1 MDTETIKYYDKSAES
16 YLDKVCNTYPDS
28 DLLSFINSIKSGG
41 TVLDLGCGPGNS
53 SAMMQSAGLNVQASD
68 CSQKM
73 VDIAKNK
80 FNVDAIKAEFK
91 ELSEIDL
98 YDGVWANFSLLH
110 APRSEMLSNL
120 KKINRSLTKKGY
132 LHIGLKI
139 GNGEKRDTL
148 GRQYTYYQP
157 KELKSLLISAGFTIN
172 TIRLDMDGAISM
184 TGMIEP
190 FMIVTAYA

>member
-80 FNVDAIKAEFK
+80 FNVDAIK
-91 ELSEIDL
+91 
-98 YDGVWANFSLLH
+98 NFQKSIYMM
-110 APRSEMLSNL
+110 AYG
-120 KKINRSLTKKGY
+120 LTF
-132 LHIGLKI
+132 LCFMRQGLKC
-139 GNGEKRDTL
+139 
-148 GRQYTYYQP
+148 YQ
-157 KELKSLLISAGFTIN
+157 I
-172 TIRLDMDGAISM
+172 
-184 TGMIEP
+184 
-190 FMIVTAYA
+190 

>member
-53 SAMMQSAGLNVQASD
+53 SAMMQSAGLNVQAAD

-120 KKINRSLTKKGY
+120 KKINRSLKKKGY

>member
-120 KKINRSLTKKGY
+120 KKINRSLKKKGY

-184 TGMIEP
+184 TGLIEP

>member
-1 MDTETIKYYDKSAES
+1 LDTETIKYYDKSAES

-120 KKINRSLTKKGY
+120 KKINRSLKKKGY
-132 LHIGLKI
+132 MHIGLKI

>member
-120 KKINRSLTKKGY
+120 KKINRSLKKKGY

-157 KELKSLLISAGFTIN
+157 KELRSLLISAGFTIN

>member
-1 MDTETIKYYDKSAES
+1 LDTETIKYYDKSAES

-53 SAMMQSAGLNVQASD
+53 SAMMQTAGLNVQASD

-120 KKINRSLTKKGY
+120 KKINRSLKKKGY

>member
-53 SAMMQSAGLNVQASD
+53 SAMMQTAGLNVQASD

-120 KKINRSLTKKGY
+120 KKINRSLKKKGY
-132 LHIGLKI
+132 LHVGLKI

>member
-120 KKINRSLTKKGY
+120 KKINRSLKKKGY

-139 GNGEKRDTL
+139 GKGEKRDTL

>member
-1 MDTETIKYYDKSAES
+1 LDTETIKYYDKSAES

-120 KKINRSLTKKGY
+120 KKINRSLKKKGY

-157 KELKSLLISAGFTIN
+157 KELKSLLVSAGFTIN

>member
-53 SAMMQSAGLNVQASD
+53 SAMMQTAGLNVQASD

-120 KKINRSLTKKGY
+120 NKINRSLKKKGY

>member
-53 SAMMQSAGLNVQASD
+53 SAMMQTAELNVQASD

-91 ELSEIDL
+91 ELSEINL

-120 KKINRSLTKKGY
+120 KKINRSLKKKGY

-139 GNGEKRDTL
+139 GNGEKRDAL

>member
-16 YLDKVCNTYPDS
+16 YLEKVCNTYPDS

-120 KKINRSLTKKGY
+120 KKINRSLKKKGY

>member
-53 SAMMQSAGLNVQASD
+53 SAMMQSAGLNVHASD

-120 KKINRSLTKKGY
+120 KKINRSLKKKGY

>member
-53 SAMMQSAGLNVQASD
+53 SAMMQTAGLNVQASD

-91 ELSEIDL
+91 ELSEINL

-120 KKINRSLTKKGY
+120 KKINRSLKKKGY

-184 TGMIEP
+184 TGMIET

>member
-53 SAMMQSAGLNVQASD
+53 SAMMQRAGLNVQASD

-120 KKINRSLTKKGY
+120 KKINRSLKKKGY

>member
-120 KKINRSLTKKGY
+120 KKINRSLKKKGY

>member
-120 KKINRSLTKKGY
+120 KKINRSLKKKGY

-157 KELKSLLISAGFTIN
+157 KELKSLLISSGFTIN

>member
-53 SAMMQSAGLNVQASD
+53 SAMMQGAGLNVQASD

-120 KKINRSLTKKGY
+120 KKINRSLKKKGY

>member
-1 MDTETIKYYDKSAES
+1 LDTETIKYYDKSAES

-110 APRSEMLSNL
+110 APRTEMLSNL
-120 KKINRSLTKKGY
+120 KKINRSLKKKGY

>member
-53 SAMMQSAGLNVQASD
+53 SAMMQTAGLNVQASD

-91 ELSEIDL
+91 ELSEINL

-120 KKINRSLTKKGY
+120 NKINRSLKKKGY

>member
-120 KKINRSLTKKGY
+120 KKINRSLKKKGY
-132 LHIGLKI
+132 LHVGLKI

>member
-53 SAMMQSAGLNVQASD
+53 SAMMQSAGLNVQATD

-120 KKINRSLTKKGY
+120 KKINRSLKKKGY

>member
-53 SAMMQSAGLNVQASD
+53 SAMMQNAGLNVQASD

-80 FNVDAIKAEFK
+80 FNIDAIKAEFK

-120 KKINRSLTKKGY
+120 KKINRSLKKKGY

>member
-120 KKINRSLTKKGY
+120 KKINRSLKKKGY

-172 TIRLDMDGAISM
+172 TIRFDMDGAISM

>member
-53 SAMMQSAGLNVQASD
+53 SAMMQSAGLNVHASD

-91 ELSEIDL
+91 ELSEINL

-120 KKINRSLTKKGY
+120 KKINRSLKKKGY

-139 GNGEKRDTL
+139 GNGEKRDAL
-148 GRQYTYYQP
+148 GRQYIYYQP

>member
-53 SAMMQSAGLNVQASD
+53 SAMMQTAGLNVQASD

-91 ELSEIDL
+91 ELSEINL

-120 KKINRSLTKKGY
+120 KKINRSLKKKGY
-132 LHIGLKI
+132 LHVGLKI

>member
-53 SAMMQSAGLNVQASD
+53 SAMMQNAGLNVHASD

-91 ELSEIDL
+91 ELSEINL

-120 KKINRSLTKKGY
+120 KKINRSLKKKGY

-139 GNGEKRDTL
+139 GNGEKRDAL
-148 GRQYTYYQP
+148 GRQYIYYQP

>member
-53 SAMMQSAGLNVQASD
+53 SAMMQSAGLNVHASD

-91 ELSEIDL
+91 ELSEINL

-120 KKINRSLTKKGY
+120 KKINRSLKKKGY

>member
-120 KKINRSLTKKGY
+120 KKINRSLKKKGY

-139 GNGEKRDTL
+139 GNGEKRDTV

>member
-1 MDTETIKYYDKSAES
+1 LDTETIKYYDKSAES

-91 ELSEIDL
+91 ELSEINL

-120 KKINRSLTKKGY
+120 KKINRSLKKKGY

-157 KELKSLLISAGFTIN
+157 KELKSLLISSGFTIN

-184 TGMIEP
+184 TGLIEP

>member
-41 TVLDLGCGPGNS
+41 TVLDLGCGTGNS

-120 KKINRSLTKKGY
+120 KKINRSLKKKGY

>member
-80 FNVDAIKAEFK
+80 FNVDAIKTEFK

-120 KKINRSLTKKGY
+120 KKINRSLKKKGY
-132 LHIGLKI
+132 LHVGLKI

>member
-28 DLLSFINSIKSGG
+28 DLLSFITSIKSGG

-120 KKINRSLTKKGY
+120 KKITRSLKKKGY

>member
-53 SAMMQSAGLNVQASD
+53 SAMMQTAGLNVQASD

-91 ELSEIDL
+91 ELSEINL

-120 KKINRSLTKKGY
+120 KKINRSLKKKGY

-157 KELKSLLISAGFTIN
+157 KELKSLLISSGFTIN

-184 TGMIEP
+184 TGLIEP

>member
-16 YLDKVCNTYPDS
+16 YLDKVCKTYPDS

-120 KKINRSLTKKGY
+120 KKINRSLKKKGY